1 MGKKWGYIMVYN
13 GEYDA
18 DEQDFAD
25 SLRAG
30 YQIASEM
37 ANPVFVNVTTDY
49 AYEYVVIHDGSMP
62 EDTDWLE
69 LIDQA
74 NDEEDEADE
83 D

>member
-1 MGKKWGYIMVYN
+1 M
-13 GEYDA
+13 
-18 DEQDFAD
+18 
-25 SLRAG
+25 
-30 YQIASEM
+30 
-37 ANPVFVNVTTDY
+37 
-49 AYEYVVIHDGSMP
+49 VIHDGSMP